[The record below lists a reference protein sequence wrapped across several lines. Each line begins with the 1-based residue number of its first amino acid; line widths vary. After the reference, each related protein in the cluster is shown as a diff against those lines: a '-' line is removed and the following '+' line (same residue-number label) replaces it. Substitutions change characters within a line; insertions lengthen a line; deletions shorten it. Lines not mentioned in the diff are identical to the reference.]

1 MRIKYSKFEVDT
13 SLELSLNEESWH
25 ETLRN
30 EYFKHHIHI
39 LTKDSRIRI
48 SKEELFYTQVEG
60 LLSGN
65 EQEATEALRSIIF
78 NREQQID
85 NLRKAL

>member
-13 SLELSLNEESWH
+13 SLELPLNEWH
-25 ETLRN
+25 EILCN

-39 LTKDSRIRI
+39 LTKDNRIRI
-48 SKEELFYTQVEG
+48 SKEELFYSQVEG

-65 EQEATEALRSIIF
+65 EEQATEALRSIIF
-78 NREQQID
+78 NIED
-85 NLRKAL
+85 KLHELMKAL